1 MIESPLLQTGQ
12 YSGAVVS
19 LRNLDGL
26 IAGTTVYEK
35 DSFNQEFHYHEN
47 PHLTFILQ
55 GGNIENRKGKSR
67 NLEVG
72 DVVFYHSG
80 EWHQTLPAAELSKNI
95 NLEIEGSFLK
105 TFNISENALN
115 NAVGDNPDSKFL
127 LLRIHRELQTND
139 DLMAA
144 SIQMLLLSVID
155 HSNQLSNY
163 KPEWIIRLTELLRD
177 QWNQSHS
184 LMDLSLLL
192 QIHPVTISRYFS
204 KYFGCTLGEYARK
217 IKIEKSIPLIKN
229 GQYTLTEIA
238 LECGFFDQSH
248 FTRNFKALTGLLPKE
263 FQRL

>member
-1 MIESPLLQTGQ
+1 MIESSLLQTGQ

-19 LRNLDGL
+19 LKNIDGL

-35 DSFNQEFHYHEN
+35 DSFNREFHYHEN

-55 GGNIENRKGKSR
+55 GGNIENRKGTSR
-67 NLEVG
+67 ELQVG
-72 DVVFYHSG
+72 EVVFYHSG
-80 EWHQTLPAAELSKNI
+80 EWHQTLPAAEVSKNI
-95 NLEIEGSFLK
+95 NLEIEESFLK
-105 TFNISENALN
+105 AFTISENALN
-115 NAVGDNPDSKFL
+115 TAVIDNPDSKFL
-127 LLRIHRELQTND
+127 LLRMHRELLTND
-139 DLMAA
+139 DLTAT

-155 HSNQLSNY
+155 HSSRYINH
-163 KPEWIIRLTELLRD
+163 KPDWIIRLSELLRD

-184 LMDLSLLL
+184 LTDLSLLL
-192 QIHPVTISRYFS
+192 QVHPVTISRYFS
-204 KYFGCTLGEYARK
+204 KYFGCTLGEYVRK

-229 GQYTLTEIA
+229 GKYSLTEIA